1 MRDYMRDKVLIE
13 KKKKKLIELTA
24 GFCDAYLDDD
34 YKQLC
39 EKLILKM
46 SRKYNVPFLR
56 GLMEIWAAAIVHAI
70 GSINFLFDRSFE
82 PYVSSKDMCNF
93 FGTVQKTISHKA
105 KYIRDM
111 FKMRYYDK
119 EFSTTYMKKRNP
131 FSNLVMENGII
142 LYRRNSSR
150 DN

>member
-13 KKKKKLIELTA
+13 KKKKKLIELTT

>member
-1 MRDYMRDKVLIE
+1 MRDKVLIE

-46 SRKYNVPFLR
+46 SRNYNVPFLR
-56 GLMEIWAAAIVHAI
+56 GRMEIWAAAIVHAI

-82 PYVSSKDMCNF
+82 PYFSSKDMCNF

-119 EFSTTYMKKRNP
+119 EFSTTYMKKHNP

-142 LYRRNSSR
+142 FYRRNSSR